1 LLASSDWLG
10 RAALRVTVESLVVG
24 FLSDR
29 ELAGLVPADEAAFR
43 SPVPT
48 QMISNAEFNPL
59 PQNEKQQ
66 EVEARIKGLAETN
79 GRKQGL
85 DIYRFLRSPMGM
97 AAAFVAMNEVYGSL
111 FEVDRD
117 ETKDLSIALARQKK
131 FAKQFVFDDQLHFVR
146 DDYAWDG
153 LLDTARWAA
162 DHGWNPGLGP
172 SSKLTLDLYKFD
184 NFLKEIYFDSDTH
197 IGLLS
202 GAPTDDPD
210 KTFLSNDQIKEAADF
225 INGLA
230 KNKRLYYHALFSPKS
245 PGWMDEVDRAIAVL
259 KPTSWKGYTVGDPI
273 AAETARHPWRMD
285 DEREMYPF
293 YEKAIKAGI
302 TTVCIHKGLLPADY
316 ASLMP
321 DTWQYSAVDDVGKAA
336 KDWPQ
341 ISFVIYHAAL
351 AVQLQDF
358 VEDLARYEK
367 TGELR
372 WVSDLA
378 RIPEKYGVKNV
389 YADLGTSFASV
400 AVTSPRIA
408 SAMLGMLIK
417 GLGYDHVFWG
427 TDAVWQ
433 GTPQWQIEAF
443 RRLEIPDDLQRRFGY
458 APMGEPDGLVKSSI
472 LGLNAARHYRIPV
485 KEGDLSQW
493 EQDDLGKIKLAYLN
507 EGGLRSNAAY
517 GYVVKPS

>member
-1 LLASSDWLG
+1 
-10 RAALRVTVESLVVG
+10 VESLVVG

-59 PQNEKQQ
+59 PQNEKQR

-230 KNKRLYYHALFSPKS
+230 KNKRLYYHALISPKT

-302 TTVCIHKGLLPADY
+302 TTVCVHKGLLPADY

-493 EQDDLGKIKLAYLN
+493 EQDGLGKIKLAYLN

-517 GYVVKPS
+517 GYVVRPN